1 MSQKR
6 RARHRVRPCISSEPA
21 AHDNGEDRPEKI
33 SDVNIV
39 WQRGTESDHA
49 NDRLARLDLT
59 QRSCHDCFYHS
70 PSFFVQKVNFIYD
83 QQPDLLSDITDK
95 PPVSFNSFHISKT
108 HRSELA
114 FSSRFSGDYIPLL
127 RSGDDDLGLG
137 DFRFGHLHIASQLS
151 DFDRE
156 PL

>member
-1 MSQKR
+1 M
-6 RARHRVRPCISSEPA
+6 RPCISSELA

-33 SDVNIV
+33 SDVNII
-39 WQRGTESDHA
+39 WQRGAESDHA
-49 NDRLARLDLT
+49 NDRLAGLDLT
-59 QRSCHDCFYHS
+59 QRPCHDRFYHS

-83 QQPDLLSDITDK
+83 QQSDLLSDIIDK
-95 PPVSFNSFHISKT
+95 PSVSANSFHMSET

-114 FSSRFSGDYIPLL
+114 FSSRFSGDYIPFL
-127 RSGDDDLGLG
+127 RSGDDDLCLG
-137 DFRFGHLHIASQLS
+137 YFRFGHLHIASQLS